1 MSAFIHTLRPASR
14 AFGSRAFHTPSPF
27 LVRSSPRLL
36 ADIVTPAVT
45 TSPSTATP
53 LPSTSS
59 FAERFAAEKYE
70 KPPVTPFAQPETLSI
85 TPLPT
90 GTQLPPIADPLL
102 DFTAALIQKH
112 GERTK
117 AARTVARALEHIHVL
132 TGGAPP
138 LPIYREAIRLASPS
152 VKVVTQK
159 KRAKNLPTPRP
170 LTERQRTRAGILA
183 ILKASDRRPEKHI
196 WERIGRECINV
207 LRGESDAIKKLEEVH
222 KFAMANRANAS
233 LNFSV
238 PKAFIQSS
246 ISPGCVLGAENQPRN
261 WATHH
266 SYQVAA
272 SHSNM
277 AGAAGVATN
286 SAALEKRRALA
297 GKSGYRGLVQNSRV
311 FFIAVFASLGGL
323 LYGWLVAILELGAW
337 FGVLCTGQLADK
349 MGRKRTI
356 LLAVVVFVIGVIVQ
370 TAAFKPVSIFVG
382 RFITGLGV
390 GSLSMAVPLYN
401 AELAPPE
408 VRGSLVAM
416 QQMSIVTGIMVSF
429 WIDYGTNFIGGT
441 DSNQSEAA
449 WRIPLAL
456 QLVPALI
463 LGVGV
468 IFMPYSPR
476 WLVAQGRDEEA
487 IKVLSATRELPEE
500 SELIQ
505 IEYLEIK
512 AEVLFESELEQERYP
527 QYQDGSTS
535 SRIKLEFSKYAS
547 LITNRT
553 YLIRVA
559 VGSLTMFFQQW
570 TGINAV
576 LYYAPSIFL
585 SLGLSGSTISL
596 LATGVVGIT
605 MFLTTIPTVIYIDQ
619 IGRKPVLVSGAI
631 LMGVCHLIIAILSAR
646 FNDSWPSHTAA
657 GWGACVLVW
666 IFAGAF
672 GYSWGPAA
680 WVLVAEIYPI
690 SVRGPGMS
698 IAASSNWMNNFIVG
712 QVTPSMMEHIT
723 YGTFIF
729 FGLFSLMGGAFI
741 HFMVPETKGLTL
753 EEMDLAFGD
762 SSGTAAADRER
773 MAEISNR
780 IGLSRL
786 IGESEK
792 GYEKHNAGLDEKRSV
807 EHSE

>member
-1 MSAFIHTLRPASR
+1 
-14 AFGSRAFHTPSPF
+14 
-27 LVRSSPRLL
+27 
-36 ADIVTPAVT
+36 
-45 TSPSTATP
+45 
-53 LPSTSS
+53 
-59 FAERFAAEKYE
+59 
-70 KPPVTPFAQPETLSI
+70 
-85 TPLPT
+85 
-90 GTQLPPIADPLL
+90 
-102 DFTAALIQKH
+102 
-112 GERTK
+112 
-117 AARTVARALEHIHVL
+117 
-132 TGGAPP
+132 
-138 LPIYREAIRLASPS
+138 
-152 VKVVTQK
+152 
-159 KRAKNLPTPRP
+159 
-170 LTERQRTRAGILA
+170 
-183 ILKASDRRPEKHI
+183 
-196 WERIGRECINV
+196 
-207 LRGESDAIKKLEEVH
+207 
-222 KFAMANRANAS
+222 
-233 LNFSV
+233 
-238 PKAFIQSS
+238 
-246 ISPGCVLGAENQPRN
+246 
-261 WATHH
+261 
-266 SYQVAA
+266 
-272 SHSNM
+272 M
-277 AGAAGVATN
+277 AGAAGGATN
-286 SAALEKRRALA
+286 SAALQKRRALA

-323 LYGWLVAILELGAW
+323 LYGYNQGVFSSVLNMWSFNHRMASVTEDSGTKGWLVAILELGAW

-349 MGRKRTI
+349 IGRKRTI

-429 WIDYGTNFIGGT
+429 WIDYGTNFIGGV
-441 DSNQSEAA
+441 DSTQSEAA

-487 IKVLSATRELPEE
+487 IKVLSMTRELPEE

-512 AEVLFESELEQERYP
+512 AEVLFEAELEQERYP

-535 SRIKLEFSKYAS
+535 SRIKLEFSKYTS

-585 SLGLSGSTISL
+585 SLGLNGNTISL

-619 IGRKPVLVSGAI
+619 VGRKPVLVSGAI
-631 LMGVCHLIIAILSAR
+631 IMGICHLIIAILSAR
-646 FNDSWPSHTAA
+646 FKDSWSSHTAA

-729 FGLFSLMGGAFI
+729 FGLFSLMGGAFVY
-741 HFMVPETKGLTL
+741 FMVPETKGLTL
-753 EEMDLAFGD
+753 EEMDIAFGD

-773 MAEISNR
+773 MTEISNR
-780 IGLSRL
+780 IGLSSL
-786 IGESEK
+786 IGESA
-792 GYEKHNAGLDEKRSV
+792 GGHVKHDVTVDEKRSV

>member
-1 MSAFIHTLRPASR
+1 
-14 AFGSRAFHTPSPF
+14 
-27 LVRSSPRLL
+27 
-36 ADIVTPAVT
+36 
-45 TSPSTATP
+45 
-53 LPSTSS
+53 
-59 FAERFAAEKYE
+59 
-70 KPPVTPFAQPETLSI
+70 
-85 TPLPT
+85 
-90 GTQLPPIADPLL
+90 
-102 DFTAALIQKH
+102 
-112 GERTK
+112 
-117 AARTVARALEHIHVL
+117 
-132 TGGAPP
+132 
-138 LPIYREAIRLASPS
+138 
-152 VKVVTQK
+152 
-159 KRAKNLPTPRP
+159 
-170 LTERQRTRAGILA
+170 
-183 ILKASDRRPEKHI
+183 
-196 WERIGRECINV
+196 
-207 LRGESDAIKKLEEVH
+207 
-222 KFAMANRANAS
+222 
-233 LNFSV
+233 
-238 PKAFIQSS
+238 
-246 ISPGCVLGAENQPRN
+246 
-261 WATHH
+261 
-266 SYQVAA
+266 
-272 SHSNM
+272 M
-277 AGAAGVATN
+277 AGAAGGATS
-286 SAALEKRRALA
+286 SAALQKRRALA

-323 LYGWLVAILELGAW
+323 LYGYNQGVFSSVLGMWSFNNRMASVTENSGTKGWLVAILELGAW
-337 FGVLCTGQLADK
+337 FGVLCTGQLADRF
-349 MGRKRTI
+349 GRKHTI
-356 LLAVVVFVIGVIVQ
+356 LMAVVVFVIGVIVQ

-429 WIDYGTNFIGGT
+429 WIDYGTNYIGGT
-441 DSNQSEAA
+441 GETQSEAA

-456 QLVPALI
+456 QFVPALI

-487 IKVLSATRELPEE
+487 IKVLCMTRELPEE

-512 AEVLFESELEQERYP
+512 AEVLFESELEQARYP
-527 QYQDGSTS
+527 QYQDGSMS
-535 SRIKLEFSKYAS
+535 SRIRLALNKYAS
-547 LITNRT
+547 LVTNRT
-553 YLIRVA
+553 YLIRVG
-559 VGSLTMFFQQW
+559 VGSLIMFFQQW

-576 LYYAPSIFL
+576 LYYAPSIFQ
-585 SLGLSGSTISL
+585 SLGLSGNTISL

-605 MFLTTIPTVIYIDQ
+605 MFLTTIPTVIYIDKV
-619 IGRKPVLVSGAI
+619 GRKPVLVSGAI
-631 LMGVCHLIIAILSAR
+631 IMGICHLIIAILSAR
-646 FNDSWPSHTAA
+646 FNESWPSHTAA
-657 GWGACVLVW
+657 GWVACVLVW
-666 IFAGAF
+666 IFAAAF

-698 IAASSNWMNNFIVG
+698 VAASSNWMNNFIVG

-729 FGLFSLMGGAFI
+729 FGLFSLMGGAFV
-741 HFMVPETKGLTL
+741 HFFVPETKGLTL

-773 MAEISNR
+773 MAEISAR

-786 IGESEK
+786 TGDTEK
-792 GYEKHNAGLDEKRSV
+792 RHEKQDGTVDEKRSV